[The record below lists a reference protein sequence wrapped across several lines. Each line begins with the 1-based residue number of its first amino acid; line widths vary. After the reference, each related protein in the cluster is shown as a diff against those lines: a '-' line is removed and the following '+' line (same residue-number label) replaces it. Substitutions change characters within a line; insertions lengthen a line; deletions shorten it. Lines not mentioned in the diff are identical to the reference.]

1 MATTMNTITD
11 AHERVRRGLLNY
23 LDDVACSLGIG
34 LESCTIDLDPPV
46 SAYMALDHRLPSFP
60 ARDLALLW
68 DEVRGWSA
76 AVETHS
82 GEDLIV
88 VSYLDSDVAAPPAEQ
103 VTRFVRELRR
113 GGSRPSTTDPPAIR
127 TATG

>member
-1 MATTMNTITD
+1 MTTTMNTILD
-11 AHERVRRGLLNY
+11 AHERVRRELRSY
-23 LDDVACSLGIG
+23 LDEVACALGVG

-46 SAYMALDHRLPSFP
+46 SAYVALDQRLPSFP
-60 ARDLALLW
+60 DRDLALLW

-88 VSYLDSDVAAPPAEQ
+88 VSYLDSEVAAPPAD
-103 VTRFVRELRR
+103 VVARFVHELRR
-113 GGSRPSTTDPPAIR
+113 GGSRLSKTDPPTIR
-127 TATG
+127 TATA